1 MDKST
6 NLLSELRQQLGSA
19 GNLSANK
26 QVFVGFDGFVDH
38 VKKAVK
44 QKDEY
49 DTVYFK
55 TLHELA
61 DRIDAASGKSGQ
73 IEMVTQKVKL
83 GGNAPILANT
93 LGRLGVSSVCLGAMG
108 YPERHEVFSEM
119 SDKCNLI
126 SVLDPGRS
134 DAIEFDDGKMIFSE
148 LSVFDNYDWEHI
160 KNVTGLD
167 KMRKVIGK
175 SDLLAFVNW
184 VNLPHANN
192 IWTGMLEDVIKP
204 SGKRDFLFL
213 FDLSD
218 PTKKTPD
225 QIDEVLDIMSS
236 FFPYGKV
243 TLGLNEN
250 ETLKLWAAI
259 NSLDISQPD
268 VIDQIPPVKEAG
280 ADVYKAM
287 NIDCLLVHP
296 IDRTILFHQGEVLEL
311 KGRLVTEPKVLTGG
325 GDNLNAG
332 YCMGLLC
339 GFSMSQCMLL
349 GMAASGAY
357 IQNGS
362 GADIDTIISYIDMWI
377 GDIALAASQPAQ
389 ALQE

>member
-6 NLLSELRQQLGSA
+6 NLLSELRQQLGTVEK
-19 GNLSANK
+19 LSSGK
-26 QVFVGFDGFVDH
+26 QVFVGFDGFVDQIR
-38 VKKAVK
+38 KAVK
-44 QKDEY
+44 QKDK
-49 DTVYFK
+49 DKTVYFK
-55 TLHELA
+55 TLHEFA
-61 DRIDAASGKSGQ
+61 ERIQAASGKSGQ
-73 IEMVTQKVKL
+73 VEMVTQKVKL

-93 LGRLGVSSVCLGAMG
+93 LGRLGIDSVCLGTLG
-108 YPERHEVFSEM
+108 YPERHEVFREM
-119 SDKCNLI
+119 SDKCQLI

-134 DAIEFDDGKMIFSE
+134 DAIEFEDGKMIFSE
-148 LSVFDNYDWEHI
+148 LSVFDHYDWLHI
-160 KNVTGLD
+160 KKTVDLD
-167 KMRKVIGK
+167 KMREVIGK

-184 VNLPHANN
+184 VNLPHAND
-192 IWTGMLEDVIKP
+192 IWTGLLDDVIKP

-218 PTKKTPD
+218 PTKRTPD

-259 NSLDISQPD
+259 NNLDISQPD
-268 VIDQIPPVKEAG
+268 VIDRIPPVKQAG

-296 IDRTILFHQGEVLEL
+296 VDRTILYHQNEVLEL

-332 YCMGLLC
+332 YCLGLLC
-339 GFSMSQCMLL
+339 GFSLSHCMLL

-362 GADIDTIISYIDMWI
+362 GADIDTIINYIDTWM
-377 GDIALAASQPAQ
+377 GELATEAEQV
-389 ALQE
+389 LQE